1 MEPTLQTSF
10 GWLTPDELDDVRQ
23 RVPIVYVDAVPVRLD
38 HLGHVE
44 RVGLLLRTRPDG
56 TIARAIVSGRVQY
69 NETIREALWRHLT
82 KDLGPESEPQLPL
95 SPSPFTVVEYFPEP
109 ERSGYHDPRQHAV
122 ALAYLV
128 PIFGECRPSQDTLD
142 ISWVDPAE
150 AVSPGVV
157 MEMTGGQDRV
167 VRLALAHAGA
177 LP

>member
-23 RVPIVYVDAVPVRLD
+23 RVPLVYVDAVPVRLD

-56 TIARAIVSGRVQY
+56 TISRAIVSGRVLY

-82 KDLGPESEPQLPL
+82 KDLGPESEPQLP
-95 SPSPFTVVEYFPEP
+95 SAPSPFTVVEYFPEP

-128 PIFGECRPSQDTLD
+128 PIQGECSPSQDTLD
-142 ISWVDPAE
+142 ITWVDPEE
-150 AVSPGVV
+150 AVSKAVV
-157 MEMTGGQDRV
+157 QEMTGGQDRV
-167 VRLALAHAGA
+167 VRHALAHAGA